1 MPTLDVVVRTPSSQS
16 FRARQIE
23 ALYDVPRRAEQEMEW
38 RGTVPLEDRPWNV
51 GLIVGPS
58 GAGKTTIAKQLF
70 GVDSVTRQHEWVGAS
85 VIDDFPAHMSI
96 EDIAAVC
103 QSVGF
108 NTIPAWT
115 RPFHVLS
122 NGEQFRVNIAR
133 TLVQSNGLAV
143 VDEFTSV
150 VDRQVAQITSYA
162 VQKYVRRTQQ
172 QFVAVTCHYD
182 VEEWLQPD
190 WVLEP
195 ATMTFRWRAVQR
207 RPSVDLT
214 LGRVEYTHWR
224 TFAPYHYLTNTLN
237 PAARC
242 FGAFVNGRIAAFA
255 GVLYRP
261 HPKVNNVYG
270 ISRVVTLPDF
280 QGLGVAFVLMDAIG
294 SAMRTLKQKL
304 NMYPAHP
311 SFIRSFD
318 KSPKWAMVKAPGVW
332 SIPSKTG
339 DPGLNKGGRPCAVFT
354 YVGPKMHDVN
364 EAKRFLDIPRLY
376 SV

>member
-96 EDIAAVC
+96 EDIATVC

-214 LGRVEYTHWR
+214 LGRVDYTHWR

-318 KSPKWAMVKAPGVW
+318 KSPKWALIKAPGVW
-332 SIPSKTG
+332 SRPSSTG
-339 DPGLNKGGRPCAVFT
+339 GMDKGGRPCAVFT
-354 YVGPKMHDVN
+354 YVGPKMDDVN

>member
-1 MPTLDVVVRTPSSQS
+1 MPTLDVVVTTPSSQS

-23 ALYDVPRRAEQEMEW
+23 ALYDVPRRTEQTMEW
-38 RGTVPLEDRPWNV
+38 RGHIPLEDKPWNV

-70 GVDSVTRQHEWVGAS
+70 GADSVTRQHEWHGAS
-85 VIDDFPAHMSI
+85 VIDDFPKDMSI

-133 TLVQSNGLAV
+133 TLVTASQLAV

-150 VDRQVAQITSYA
+150 VDRQVAQITSHA
-162 VQKYVRRTQQ
+162 VQKYVRRKQS

-195 ATMTFRWRAVQR
+195 ATMSFRWRSVQR
-207 RPSVDLT
+207 RPNVDIT
-214 LGRVEYTHWR
+214 LARVDYSLWR
-224 TFAPYHYLTNTLN
+224 TFAPYHYLTASLN

-294 SAMRTLKQKL
+294 AAMKSVKQKL

-311 SFIRSFD
+311 GFIRSFD
-318 KSPKWAMVKAPGVW
+318 QSPKWAMVKAPGVW

-339 DPGLNKGGRPCAVFT
+339 DPGLNKGGRPCAVFR
-354 YVGPKMHDVN
+354 YVGPAMHDTQ

-376 SV
+376 NV